1 QAFEG
6 IEIKIQK
13 IEEDLAKN
21 EEVISD
27 IKKWVGALAEADSSA
42 LSNLV
47 LKAQA
52 QSNLAELVKK
62 GGGVGDGAGQV
73 VETQV
78 EGQGREEEK
87 PREMYEVVPGQNVPV
102 SGSMCQWTSA
112 QGTSSDI
119 DMHKLFDALPFDNP
133 DGGVWKQGWPVTY
146 DANQWKEQ
154 KLKIF
159 VVPHTHCDP
168 GWIKTFTDYYKQ
180 QTRNIFE
187 NMLPQ
192 LEKDPRR
199 KFIYAEISYFSLWW
213 DEIDAM
219 KRDRVKKL
227 VDAGRLEIVTGGWV
241 MPDEANT
248 HYFAM
253 LDQLIEGHQWLNGT
267 LGVKPKSG
275 WSIDPFGYSST
286 MAYLLKRTGFDN
298 MLIQRVHYSIKK
310 ELAKQRALEFR
321 WRQQWDQEKTTD
333 MFCHMMPF
341 YSYDIPHTCGPD
353 PKVCCQFDFR
363 RLPGSK
369 YNCPWKVPPVAIND
383 GNVATR
389 AQMLLDQY
397 RKKAQLY
404 KTNVLL
410 APLGDDFRYD
420 KTDEWDLQMGNYQK
434 LFDYINSNPELG
446 AEGKFG
452 TLSDYFNAVH
462 EAHPSSDFFPSLTG
476 DFFTY
481 ADRDDHYWSGYFTS
495 RPFYKHLDRVLE
507 ANLRSAEILFS
518 LALGY
523 ARKET
528 ASNFPSVDLMRL
540 LVMSRRSLGLF
551 QHHDG
556 ITGTAK
562 DFVVNDYGK
571 RLLDGINGAKQVIIE
586 SAAFL
591 VSTDK
596 AQYKYNAM
604 APLLDMD
611 ETRSTHD
618 SLPVKPTV
626 RLDATFRPVVLYN
639 SLGYKRT
646 QLVRLKVS
654 HARVE
659 VQDPWGNKVHTQLSF
674 IAEVPALGLAV
685 YSVRQVP
692 SSDDVRNHIA
702 TTTFLNSKHAPEMK
716 GDLFPVQTSS
726 SPEDFTIKNTVL
738 EATFAGTT
746 GLLKSVKVLATG
758 KVHAANIQFVMYGVR
773 NTKEKSGAYLFLP
786 DGRGTPIVESN
797 PLIRIMR
804 GPIVSE
810 VQVFFQHVHH
820 IVRLINSPGVDGVSL
835 DIHNI
840 VDIRNQ
846 GNKEIAMRI
855 NTDIANTDRV
865 FFTDLNGFQMQ
876 RRQTLDKL
884 PLQANVYPMPS
895 TFFMQDSKSRFSI
908 LSGQA
913 LGVHLQQQ
921 GQVDV
926 MLDRRLNQDDGRGLV
941 QGVLDNRRTPNNF
954 RVMFEDQ
961 EIPPQKLQSAVA
973 YPSLLAH
980 QSLLYLTQPV
990 FTMPRSPKRDAD
1002 APKFVPSLAPMR
1014 QDLPCEIHLLNL
1026 RTMQNKDDNPNL
1038 KFIPRESTALLLHHQ
1053 GSDCSFPLHSV
1064 SCRPNDGKVTF
1075 SDLFRDL
1082 TLKDIH
1088 ETSLTLMHDHEE
1100 VLASA
1105 QHLVPPMEIKTFR
1118 VTLS

>member
-1 QAFEG
+1 MVQAFEG

-52 QSNLAELVKK
+52 RSNLAELVKK
-62 GGGVGDGAGQV
+62 GGGVGDGA
-73 VETQV
+73 
-78 EGQGREEEK
+78 
-87 PREMYEVVPGQNVPV
+87 
-102 SGSMCQWTSA
+102 
-112 QGTSSDI
+112 
-119 DMHKLFDALPFDNP
+119 
-133 DGGVWKQGWPVTY
+133 
-146 DANQWKEQ
+146 
-154 KLKIF
+154 
-159 VVPHTHCDP
+159 

-341 YSYDIPHTCGPD
+341 YSYDVPHTCGPD

-420 KTDEWDLQMGNYQK
+420 KTDEWDLQMGNYQR

-611 ETRSTHD
+611 
-618 SLPVKPTV
+618 
-626 RLDATFRPVVLYN
+626 
-639 SLGYKRT
+639 
-646 QLVRLKVS
+646 
-654 HARVE
+654 
-659 VQDPWGNKVHTQLSF
+659 PWGNKVHTQVEPVWSDADAQKEDGMTYKLSF

-726 SPEDFTIKNTVL
+726 STEDFTIKNSVL
-738 EATFAGTT
+738 EATFTGTT
-746 GLLKSVKVLATG
+746 GLLK
-758 KVHAANIQFVMYGVR
+758 
-773 NTKEKSGAYLFLP
+773 
-786 DGRGTPIVESN
+786 PIVESN

-961 EIPPQKLQSAVA
+961 EIPPQ
-973 YPSLLAH
+973 
-980 QSLLYLTQPV
+980 SLLYLTQPV